1 MASSTSPGAGVA
13 SYVGTLFSINATEA
27 GPKDPLAEDQ
37 FEIRESCELNFFL
50 NNLYDV
56 GFCCLK
62 TCGEGGWIVA
72 PFSGGGVEDSLL
84 HCLLFLL
91 LFLHNT
97 HLYLH
102 NHLHQHV
109 GMTQMFRHDCI
120 HDGGDLYCIKNNPQL
135 KFPSCN

>member
-72 PFSGGGVEDSLL
+72 PFSGGGGWRIHFCTVCFFCCCFCII
-84 HCLLFLL
+84 HTFIYIIT
-91 LFLHNT
+91 FTNT
-97 HLYLH
+97 WE
-102 NHLHQHV
+102 
-109 GMTQMFRHDCI
+109 
-120 HDGGDLYCIKNNPQL
+120 
-135 KFPSCN
+135 